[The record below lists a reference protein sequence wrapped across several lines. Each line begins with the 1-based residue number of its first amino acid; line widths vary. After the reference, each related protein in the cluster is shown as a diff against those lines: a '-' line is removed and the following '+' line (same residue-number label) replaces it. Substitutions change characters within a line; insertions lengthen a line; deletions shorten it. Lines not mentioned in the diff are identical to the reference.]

1 VESKLNAKSL
11 ITGEKIISRNKTLSK
26 TYFNHDTLSNYVN
39 TFSFPRLAGTEG
51 EKNAVRLAYETFE
64 EIGFKKDQIEKQP
77 FDFSDFY
84 STTLLKLL
92 MTLNIIFNLNLLLL
106 SYIHVSLTMLLIIF
120 ISLVVYLIIKGSKH
134 PEISGFWGEYFGETI
149 SSTNVFTKI
158 PAKKMPEKDAG
169 NIVLSAHL
177 DSKSQSITTFW
188 RVVLYKVML
197 YSVILLGGDYIF
209 FWIILLGNL
218 NISFYITMYVAWI
231 SIILISSTNICL
243 LFLTTHNKS
252 LGALDN
258 ASGMAIVF
266 ELSAFFIKHPLDNFN
281 IWFCQFSAE
290 ELGTMGS
297 RVFVNKYENQ
307 FVKGRVFQINFD
319 MVSCTCHKNNR
330 IEYFKSYG
338 VGIRR
343 LIAPLLSKYILRA
356 AKSENLSVK
365 GLHLSTGAHTD
376 TIPFRLR
383 DYDAIDITT
392 GAASL
397 YTHTVKDTPEKVDP
411 KILLDTCNLFRETIK
426 LIDDDYSILCE
437 NQDLKCDIE

>member
-1 VESKLNAKSL
+1 M
-11 ITGEKIISRNKTLSK
+11 
-26 TYFNHDTLSNYVN
+26 
-39 TFSFPRLAGTEG
+39 AGTEG
-51 EKNAVRLAYETFE
+51 EKKAVTLAYDTFK
-64 EIGFKKDQIEKQP
+64 EIGFKSDKIKKQS

-92 MTLNIIFNLNLLLL
+92 MTLNLIFNLNLLLL
-106 SYIHVSLTMLLIIF
+106 LYIHVSLTMLLIIF
-120 ISLVVYLIIKGSKH
+120 TSITVYLIIKGLKH
-134 PEISGFWGEYFGETI
+134 PEITGFWGDYFGETI
-149 SSTNVFTKI
+149 TSTNVFTKI
-158 PAKKMPEKDAG
+158 PAKKIPDKDAG
-169 NIVLSAHL
+169 NIILSAHL
-177 DSKSQSITTFW
+177 DSKSQSINTFW
-188 RVVLYKVML
+188 RVVLYKIML
-197 YSVILLGGDYIF
+197 YSELILVGVYIF
-209 FWIILLGNL
+209 FLIILFGQL
-218 NISFYITMYVAWI
+218 NISFYFTIYGAWI
-231 SIILISSTNICL
+231 SIILISFTNICL
-243 LFLTTHNKS
+243 LFLNIHNKS
-252 LGALDN
+252 PGALDN

-266 ELSAFFIKHPLDNFN
+266 ELSTFFIKHPLDNFN

-297 RVFVNKYENQ
+297 RVFVNEYENQ

-319 MVSCTCHKNNR
+319 MVSCRRHKYNR

-343 LIAPLLSKYILRA
+343 LITPLLSKYMLIA
-356 AKSENLSVK
+356 AKSENLEVK